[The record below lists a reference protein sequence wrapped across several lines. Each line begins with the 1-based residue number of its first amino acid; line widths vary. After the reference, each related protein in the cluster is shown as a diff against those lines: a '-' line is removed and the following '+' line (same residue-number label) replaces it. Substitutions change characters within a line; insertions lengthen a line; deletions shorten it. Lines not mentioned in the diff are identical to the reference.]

1 MEARYGRGRKAA
13 RDRRNFAIVG
23 GILAAVLIGFIIWAA
38 FGKTPEATGTVTNF
52 KAVSSTLATMDVVV
66 DNPTGKAVTCQ
77 ISAVNHDTSS
87 VGSIQVKFAAGSKG
101 VAGLRI
107 TTVEPPIGGSVDSC
121 K

>member
-1 MEARYGRGRKAA
+1 MA
-13 RDRRNFAIVG
+13 
-23 GILAAVLIGFIIWAA
+23 LIGFIFWAA
-38 FGKTPEATGTVTNF
+38 FGAKPEATGTVNNF
-52 KAVSSTLATMDVVV
+52 KVVSSTLATMDVVI
-66 DNPTGKAVTCQ
+66 DNPTGHAITCQ